1 MLVCWQEWEKNWL
14 IQPWLWQ
21 TIKGIVTSNRHRLSI
36 TFGSRYLEIIKLFLT
51 YAQTFLW
58 PCCSGGRGEMLFGPD
73 NLGDAAISGFLQKHS
88 CGACCRRLGL
98 TGQKMF
104 SIAVC
109 VSVWVCVRER
119 EVVREFACYQRK
131 PVCEC
136 FLKKNLNLKTNMW
149 FGFFCVYKGFFFG
162 HLCYLVVHVCLCMY
176 SYVTSVS
183 SLWRPTLALR

>member
-1 MLVCWQEWEKNWL
+1 MLVCCQEWEKNWL

-109 VSVWVCVRER
+109 VSVCLCGCVCV
-119 EVVREFACYQRK
+119 ASGK
-131 PVCEC
+131 PAHASC
-136 FLKKNLNLKTNMW
+136 FFENFCGWEQNCRLTNMD
-149 FGFFCVYKGFFFG
+149 CVAPIICKVRPKFQVTTSK
-162 HLCYLVVHVCLCMY
+162 LQTRDVVN
-176 SYVTSVS
+176 
-183 SLWRPTLALR
+183 